1 MVYYGHILSNSGLY
15 LMIHTFDEKYWDDA
29 IRNLGEAFDFARN
42 ACQINLDDFSP

>member
-29 IRNLGEAFDFARN
+29 ICNLGEAFDFARN
-42 ACQINLDDFSP
+42 ACQIN